1 MTRLVALVFAALTL
15 GAAYLT
21 VYGVG
26 AQSLGVASSIR
37 AGSVGNVRAQG
48 VK

>member
-1 MTRLVALVFAALTL
+1 MTRLVALVFTALTL

-21 VYGVG
+21 VYGIGRESVD
-26 AQSLGVASSIR
+26 AARSIR
-37 AGSVGNVRAQG
+37 AGSIGNTGRHG